1 MINAKVLSAILLEM
15 FEFAP
20 VAISISTAGAE
31 ARYVKVNPA
40 YLQMV
45 GKTWDD
51 LRNQDMLEAGAAIS
65 TPERDRRLA
74 LLEEVGSYRLE
85 EVSIRHANG
94 TIIPTLISAWRS
106 AYQGQKLDVEIILD
120 VSDRI
125 RMQQELE
132 GYLKQAAL
140 TDRLTG
146 LPNRAHF
153 EQHLEM
159 SLRDVASNGE
169 VVALA
174 FLDMND
180 FKQVNDC
187 FGHDV
192 GDEVLKIIA
201 ARLRAAVRPGEFIAR
216 LGGDEIAMVLRVTP
230 KAIGELVRRL
240 ELVLAEAFEPV
251 EIAGH
256 RLTLGVACGL
266 SLQAAGDETGSALL
280 KAADRQMYLAKATRA
295 RVALCCEPLE

>member
-1 MINAKVLSAILLEM
+1 M

-140 TDRLTG
+140 DRSTDGAAQPRPL
-146 LPNRAHF
+146 RA
-153 EQHLEM
+153 
-159 SLRDVASNGE
+159 ASGDEPAGCGIKRGE

-174 FLDMND
+174 FLDM
-180 FKQVNDC
+180 K
-187 FGHDV
+187 
-192 GDEVLKIIA
+192 
-201 ARLRAAVRPGEFIAR
+201 R
-216 LGGDEIAMVLRVTP
+216 
-230 KAIGELVRRL
+230 
-240 ELVLAEAFEPV
+240 
-251 EIAGH
+251 
-256 RLTLGVACGL
+256 
-266 SLQAAGDETGSALL
+266 LQAG
-280 KAADRQMYLAKATRA
+280 Q
-295 RVALCCEPLE
+295 